1 MFEKGRKA
9 FPFGTQKDKQKVS
22 PEGSIFVEITPA
34 PDYQKQLD
42 DQNQLIRELFEMV
55 KLMANHKRYEHIQK
69 KIDVIQNLLDKSTKS

>member
-9 FPFGTQKDKQKVS
+9 FPFGTQKDKIS
-22 PEGSIFVEITPA
+22 PDGNIFVEITPP

-69 KIDVIQNLLDKSTKS
+69 KIDVIQNLLDKVTK

>member
-9 FPFGTQKDKQKVS
+9 FPFGTQKDKKLPVNNELMVNQL
-22 PEGSIFVEITPA
+22 A

-69 KIDVIQNLLDKSTKS
+69 KIDVIQNLLDKSTKL